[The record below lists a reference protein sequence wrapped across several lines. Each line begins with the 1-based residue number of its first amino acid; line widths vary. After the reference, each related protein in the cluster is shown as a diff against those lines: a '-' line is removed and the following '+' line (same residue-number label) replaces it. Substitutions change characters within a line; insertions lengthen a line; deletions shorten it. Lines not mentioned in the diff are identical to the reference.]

1 MNKILSKI
9 QKELKE
15 NIDNDY
21 RERSFGF
28 FKEPVKIIGVRSKI
42 VDQIAKKYFSEI
54 KDFEK
59 KEIYNLCEELLKS
72 GYNENQSLS
81 FNWLFKAKKQYTKSD
96 FKIFEGWL
104 KNYISNW
111 GSCDNFCTHAFG
123 HFLLGFP
130 EFLSKAKEWTKS
142 KNRWFRRASA
152 VIMIYPNRKDRYIEN
167 SFEIADILL
176 KDKDDLVQKGY
187 GWMLKEISNLYP
199 EKVFDYIMENK
210 AKMPRTALRYAVEKL
225 SEDLKKKAMK
235 K

>member
-1 MNKILSKI
+1 MNKIISKI

-42 VDQIAKKYFSEI
+42 VDKIAKKYFTEI

-72 GYNENQSLS
+72 GYNENQSIA
-81 FNWLFKAKKQYTKSD
+81 FDWAFRIKKQYAKSD
-96 FKIFEGWL
+96 FKIFESWL

-123 HFLLGFP
+123 YFLLEFP
-130 EFLSKAKEWTKS
+130 EFLPKTKEWAKS
-142 KNRWFRRASA
+142 ENRWFRRASA
-152 VIMIYPNRKDRYIEN
+152 VIIIYPNRKDKYIEN
-167 SFEIADILL
+167 SFEIADIILE
-176 KDKDDLVQKGY
+176 DSDDLVQKGY

-199 EKVFDYIMENK
+199 EKAFDYVMKNK
-210 AKMPRTALRYAVEKL
+210 FKMSRTALRYAVEKL
-225 SEDLKKKAMK
+225 PKELKKRATEK
-235 K
+235 